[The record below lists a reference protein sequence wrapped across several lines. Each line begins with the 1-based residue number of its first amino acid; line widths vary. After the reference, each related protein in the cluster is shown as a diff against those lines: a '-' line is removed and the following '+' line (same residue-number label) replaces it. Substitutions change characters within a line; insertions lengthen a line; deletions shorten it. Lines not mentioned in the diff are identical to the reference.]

1 MPIRRS
7 PAKRSRLASASATT
21 RVMMRPTVAQAT
33 PSSSPTAC
41 LEVWTASQA
50 AVSSKARVWPAPWR
64 AQGTAATT
72 TPCSEQQT
80 LGASA
85 SRSAPTTPRSNARQ
99 RRRPW
104 PWSKPGQRRP
114 HRPQRR
120 LTPLR
125 GRTDTTSACSSWSKQ
140 TRSTTACSTP
150 TSLAHSLADRTPFPF
165 FRIQPSESR
174 NRRRATACS
183 HIRPSRHPRIGEKSP
198 FSAGGPTDTVTRL
211 IAEPM
216 SKKLGTQIVVQNVEG
231 AGGTVAAGE
240 VAQARPDG
248 YTVLMHH
255 IGMSTAPAL
264 YADLPYKPL
273 EDFKTIG
280 LVTEVP
286 MTLIARRDFQPNTL
300 QELVAYVKANADKV
314 TYANAGIGAASHLC
328 GLLFQKAI
336 GVKLQE
342 VPYEGTGPALTDIVG
357 GQVDFMCDQTT
368 NTTGQIK
375 SREVKAYAVTTPE
388 RVESLPDLPTAKEAG
403 LTDLELSVWHGL
415 YVPADTP
422 DEVVGTLSDA
432 LKVALADQG
441 VIDKLAELGTA
452 PVAADRAT
460 PEAHRQQLE
469 EQLGVW
475 GPIIEEAGVKA
486 S

>member
-1 MPIRRS
+1 MR
-7 PAKRSRLASASATT
+7 TT
-21 RVMMRPTVAQAT
+21 GRYR
-33 PSSSPTAC
+33 
-41 LEVWTASQA
+41 A
-50 AVSSKARVWPAPWR
+50 AARVI
-64 AQGTAATT
+64 AAIGVV
-72 TPCSEQQT
+72 S
-80 LGASA
+80 LVA
-85 SRSAPTTPRSNARQ
+85 
-99 RRRPW
+99 
-104 PWSKPGQRRP
+104 
-114 HRPQRR
+114 
-120 LTPLR
+120 
-125 GRTDTTSACSSWSKQ
+125 ACSDNVGGAAGGGDAEGYPDKNI
-140 TRSTTACSTP
+140 TVVV
-150 TSLAHSLADRTPFPF
+150 
-165 FRIQPSESR
+165 
-174 NRRRATACS
+174 
-183 HIRPSRHPRIGEKSP
+183 P

-216 SKKLGTQIVVQNVEG
+216 AAKLGTKIVVQNVEG
-231 AGGTVAAGE
+231 AGGTVGAGQ
-240 VAQARPDG
+240 VARARPDG

-264 YADLPYKPL
+264 YQSLDYKPL
-273 EDFKTIG
+273 ESFEMVG

-286 MTLIARRDFQPNTL
+286 MTVVARKDFAPATL
-300 QELVAYVKANADKV
+300 QDLVTHVKANAGKV
-314 TYANAGIGAASHLC
+314 TLANAGIGAASHLC
-328 GLLFQKAI
+328 GLLFQTAA

-342 VPYEGTGPALTDIVG
+342 VPYDGTGPALTDIVG

-368 NTTGQIK
+368 NTTSQIK
-375 SREVKAYAVTTPE
+375 SGEVKAYAVTTEE
-388 RVESLPDLPTAKEAG
+388 RVESLPDLPTATEAG
-403 LTDLELSVWHGL
+403 LDDLQLTVWHGL

-422 DEVVGTLSDA
+422 DEVVQTLSEA

>member
-1 MPIRRS
+1 M
-7 PAKRSRLASASATT
+7 
-21 RVMMRPTVAQAT
+21 VV
-33 PSSSPTAC
+33 
-41 LEVWTASQA
+41 
-50 AVSSKARVWPAPWR
+50 
-64 AQGTAATT
+64 
-72 TPCSEQQT
+72 
-80 LGASA
+80 
-85 SRSAPTTPRSNARQ
+85 
-99 RRRPW
+99 
-104 PWSKPGQRRP
+104 
-114 HRPQRR
+114 
-120 LTPLR
+120 
-125 GRTDTTSACSSWSKQ
+125 
-140 TRSTTACSTP
+140 
-150 TSLAHSLADRTPFPF
+150 
-165 FRIQPSESR
+165 
-174 NRRRATACS
+174 
-183 HIRPSRHPRIGEKSP
+183 P

-211 IAEPM
+211 IADPM
-216 SKKLGTQIVVQNVEG
+216 SKKLGAQIVVQNVEG

-240 VAQARPDG
+240 VSQAKPDG

-273 EDFKTIG
+273 ED
-280 LVTEVP
+280 
-286 MTLIARRDFQPNTL
+286 AHRDFQPNTL
-300 QELVAYVKANADKV
+300 QELVDYVKANADKV

-375 SREVKAYAVTTPE
+375 SGEVKAYAVTTEE
-388 RVESLPDLPTAKEAG
+388 RVKSLPDVPTATEAG
-403 LTDLELSVWHGL
+403 LDDLQLTVWHGL

-422 DEVVGTLSDA
+422 DEVVQTLSEA

-452 PVAADRAT
+452 PVAQDRAT